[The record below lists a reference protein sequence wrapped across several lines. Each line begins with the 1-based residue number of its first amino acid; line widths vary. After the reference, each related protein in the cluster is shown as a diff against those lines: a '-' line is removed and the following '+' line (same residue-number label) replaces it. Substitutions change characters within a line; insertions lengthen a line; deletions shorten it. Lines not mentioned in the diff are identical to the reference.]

1 MSRVGMQ
8 GALAPILETMI
19 KRDASDLYLTV
30 GYPPAFRYM
39 DTILK
44 EENAIALTQEAIEQ
58 LLNEI
63 LNDEKSNEFL
73 STLELNLAITWQEE
87 SRFRVNVFRQ
97 QHHTGIVIRRIKTE
111 IPTLESLGLP
121 PLYAQLAMR
130 KKGLVLIASPS
141 GSGKSTSL
149 AAMVGHRNKEGSGH
163 IITIEDPI
171 EFIHEHQGCI
181 ITQREVGIDTY
192 SYGMALKNA
201 LRQRADV
208 VVIGEI
214 RDRETMEHAI
224 NFAETGHL
232 CIATLHSNNAPQAI
246 ERVINFFPE
255 EFHKHALATL
265 SQNLEAILS
274 QKLIP
279 NKQATRTIAIE
290 VMLNVGLIRNLIYDG
305 KIIEIRDHMEK
316 QQSQGMQTFD
326 MALLELY
333 QKGIITEEAAI
344 AEAENA
350 ANLRLRIRQTQPSK
364 TEFYRKPVSDF

>member
-279 NKQATRTIAIE
+279 NKQSTRTIAIE
-290 VMLNVGLIRNLIYDG
+290 IMLNVGLIRNLIYDG

-316 QQSQGMQTFD
+316 QQGQGMQTFD

-364 TEFYRKPVSDF
+364 ADFYRKPTSEF